1 MKKRTIITMVL
12 SGFLGLAQA
21 QNNSTLP
28 PKHIQSSTAISKV
41 LGDGRK
47 VTTVVLEYDTPVSN
61 KSLTSGSFRVEGK
74 EVTRIYANTIP
85 ERTDKGKDGK
95 YVIIEVKAEVDLDAQ
110 PRQPAAAEREQKKER
125 DRMQGG
131 PGLRADGARAATMN
145 TRATPWRYRP
155 LTSGR

>member
-61 KSLTSGSFRVEGK
+61 KSLTSRSFRVEGK

-95 YVIIEVKAEVDLDAQ
+95 YVIIEVKAEVAVSY
-110 PRQPAAAEREQKKER
+110 
-125 DRMQGG
+125 
-131 PGLRADGARAATMN
+131 TH
-145 TRATPWRYRP
+145 
-155 LTSGR
+155 LTLPTN